1 MLVVV
6 LVKMPPLPMRWRV
19 GELVLGIGA
28 IALGIAMTLAALG
41 GWELSPW
48 LLILIPLVA
57 IGVSVYHSRVIT
69 QFPTGVERPKP
80 SQLRSRS
87 GWALIAQRSSPCD
100 IG

>member
-1 MLVVV
+1 M
-6 LVKMPPLPMRWRV
+6 KMPQVPRRWRP

-57 IGVSVYHSRVIT
+57 IGVSMYHGRVIA

-87 GWALIAQRSSPCD
+87 GRHSSRSAHRRALPNTVDRD
-100 IG
+100 